1 MDHRNIG
8 FSLKGRA
15 IPFKAFN
22 EASRNLLDLLVEL
35 DVSVSGKQNLDWEIL
50 ELKTGSAELLVKPIL
65 KRNEEEDYGDEIISS
80 ALRGFGLI
88 EQEPTRPDYF
98 TDRILKKAK
107 EFGLIANGKV
117 ECVIVSGKATHETQ
131 QSVSVTQRIA
141 ENVDKVIGTSS
152 VALGAVE
159 GVLETLTVHERPTFA
174 IYDVIASRR
183 IECICDRE
191 TLDKLLLYLEKRL
204 LVKGE
209 VRFNVG
215 GEPTSVKVE
224 SFRLLEDEDLPQAK
238 DIRGLFSE
246 DKVSIDEWSQFVR
259 NK

>member
-8 FSLKGRA
+8 FSLKGKD
-15 IPFKAFN
+15 IPLKAFN
-22 EASRNLLDLLVEL
+22 EAARNLLDFLVDL
-35 DVSVSGKQNLDWEIL
+35 DVSVSGNQNLDWDIF
-50 ELKTGSAELLVKPIL
+50 ELKTGSANLLVKPTL
-65 KRNEEEDYGDEIISS
+65 KRNEGEDYGDEIISS
-80 ALRGFGLI
+80 ALRGIDLI

-117 ECVIVSGKATHETQ
+117 ERIIVSGKAKNATQ
-131 QSVSVTQRIA
+131 QSVSISPRIV
-141 ENVDKVIGTSS
+141 EHVDKVIGTSS
-152 VALGAVE
+152 VAIGAVE
-159 GVLETLTVHERPTFA
+159 GVLETLTIHGGATFA

-183 IECICDRE
+183 IECICNRE
-191 TLDKLLLYLEKRL
+191 TLDDLLLHLEKRL

-209 VRFNVG
+209 VRFNIG

-224 SFRLLEDEDLPQAK
+224 SFRLLEGEDLPQAK
-238 DIRGLFSE
+238 DLRGLFSK